1 MAHTMPG
8 TLRRRLA
15 ATGAV
20 LATSFA
26 LSVAHAGAAEPGV
39 TVDHGSPASKEYAI
53 PLDAARSA
61 GQGGT
66 AATATGPPLFG
77 AGISPARAAA
87 KERAGSGHRRHRRA
101 AAAPAAAAPTADL
114 RGRVNTAG
122 VGPSGSSGML
132 WTVLIALGVLGSGAA
147 AGLALRRARG

>member
-77 AGISPARAAA
+77 AGISPARAA
-87 KERAGSGHRRHRRA
+87 KERAGSGHRRHRR
-101 AAAPAAAAPTADL
+101 AAAAPTADL